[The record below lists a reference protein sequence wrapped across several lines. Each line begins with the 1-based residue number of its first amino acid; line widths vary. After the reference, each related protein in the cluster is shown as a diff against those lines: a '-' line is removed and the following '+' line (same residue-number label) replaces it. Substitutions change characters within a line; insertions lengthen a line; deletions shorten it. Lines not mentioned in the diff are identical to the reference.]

1 MNGRGINQWAHRWR
15 KKKIKSWQR
24 IFLFAFFLV
33 LSVNFL
39 RHNNLKMVEL
49 RNNVI
54 AADEAGAGVAE
65 ALTALN
71 KHVFAHMNTTIV
83 RPIELVNT
91 YNTQVKMA
99 VEAASQGSSRD
110 IYSEAAKVCEK
121 RGVPLKSI
129 AQCAAD
135 YASNNNTG
143 TSIKNIVLPDKNRF
157 TYSFA
162 TPRWTPDAAGF
173 SLLLTGVLLVWIL
186 LRSVEYLI
194 VRLVLRH
201 RLKNNF

>member
-15 KKKIKSWQR
+15 KKTIKSWQL
-24 IFLFAFFLV
+24 IFLFAFFLI
-33 LSVNFL
+33 LSVSFL

-54 AADEAGAGVAE
+54 AADEAGG
-65 ALTALN
+65 
-71 KHVFAHMNTTIV
+71 
-83 RPIELVNT
+83 PIELVNT

-186 LRSVEYLI
+186 LRGIEYLI